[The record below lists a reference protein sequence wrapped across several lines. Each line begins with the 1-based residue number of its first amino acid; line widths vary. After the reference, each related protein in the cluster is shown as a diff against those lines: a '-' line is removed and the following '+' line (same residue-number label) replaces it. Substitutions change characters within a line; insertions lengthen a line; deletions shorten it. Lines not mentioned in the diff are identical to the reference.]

1 MRKKKMSAMVAW
13 MLTAAMVT
21 SPVNVAWAEETLEA
35 ENSQVVESFTDEGQG
50 GNVSDE
56 MASEVQPDTEESQQE
71 DVSDVD
77 METSDEL
84 TVPDAEE
91 NAFSDGGNSVE
102 TFSAGETDYVR
113 QTITKAGTYSVN
125 PGVEFSFQPEKTATY
140 KFSVQSEKGI
150 EYGNFVQSED
160 NPRHS
165 RGTKALKCVAGKS
178 YIMHIS
184 PEDRDVN
191 CEDDVKIIIEEIKSI
206 TKVTVDDGWKDSITF
221 PLENE
226 MRYDFEKSPK
236 VTLTFDDDT
245 TITTAS
251 AECGDYGYIY
261 QMYKDA
267 QGNLVQD
274 GFGNPV
280 RPKNAGNYTYYYYCG
295 ADSSIKSNEYKCT
308 YQPFETLFENNI
320 VSRDEG
326 SSDITVRL
334 QDRCDYYYNDDN
346 CYGFVITGGE
356 EDETYINC
364 SEDEELKY
372 GYFKVYQ
379 WDEEEKCLL
388 DIGIENSSFVVS
400 KGKKYYVIYITDET
414 LPTGSKLELSSSKN
428 DVKSIE
434 VEGLPKTLIYEFGN
448 YTPANAKVNITYTD
462 GKRESLAY
470 NEVSD
475 RVGKWIYKD
484 PTVTD
489 GESGNSWCEL
499 TFTFSKNKLVSNT
512 EKIPLVHLSEIK
524 DLNDIPA
531 ASLDKETE
539 LSGALYNG
547 NIFKF
552 TAVNEGYYRFLISG
566 KTEESLDQDLQILT
580 EDGESLG
587 DVSFYRNYEHILL
600 KKGETV
606 YVAANGYIGKVSVK
620 VKSIPIVTGEDLID
634 MEYSDSN
641 NQQVCCIF
649 RPKETGTYK
658 FSLGA
663 GSEEYYINLS
673 DNSGHSVNDSPA
685 TLKFEADKDYE
696 VYVFS
701 ASGNIE
707 TDNITVTVKKV
718 PSIKS
723 ISINNHETGNSVYL
737 LENIFEVPRPSIT
750 VELDDGQKIDSKDMG
765 KEYGWPEYIILNEKG
780 EDVSDSDSSL
790 EKGNYKYRYYYRA
803 DQSVTSPDYDV
814 VYDSFED
821 YFKENTINSSDND
834 MNVTLHTGIYGALK
848 YSYGEDKKWYYGFVI
863 NGEEQDT
870 YYKIDTEDADNY
882 HVYIQDDEGEWNY
895 SQSYTD
901 GYIKIKGSQKA
912 YVLYSSEDRLQ
923 EDKTVNLTRME
934 NNITKVEWVKEPSD
948 TIIDKYLYFSPVDMQ
963 IKVTYKNG
971 DSKSLTYG
979 ELNYTSF
986 FNDDDER
993 EYHFYA
999 LDDPYAFIEKT
1010 VAVKPLSKVAEDLP
1024 EIKLGKEV
1032 TVEHN
1037 YNGNVF
1043 KFTAV
1048 DGGTYNIQISGD
1060 EYDTTEEK
1068 FADLYVAHSDGNSD
1082 AIGAYTMEGLKRV
1095 SLKKGDILYAGMEG
1109 FVGDIKVKITLAETP
1124 SPAPNPDPIVTPRPN
1139 PDPVVTP
1146 NPTPQ
1151 PTQTPTPSPSPTPSP
1166 EPSQVPIVSEAKVQ
1180 GNKAEVTLEEDMEN
1194 VEGYDFVLCANEKD
1208 LAAKKYLVVKKNV
1221 KKPETS
1227 FSYLQKGTY
1236 YVYCHGWTKV
1246 NGKKVFT
1253 EWSEPF
1259 EITVNAKTVDAPKIL
1274 NVRVSKHKVVVK
1286 LSKDEEAAGVD
1297 IVLGTKAGKDEYG
1310 KKPENYGKR
1319 VKKNK
1324 TGTTIIFTN
1333 VPSGTYYVGAHAYI
1347 RNEDDNKKSFSKWSN
1362 LKKFSV
1368 K

>member
-13 MLTAAMVT
+13 TLTAAMVT
-21 SPVNVAWAEETLEA
+21 SPVNVAWAEETLEV
-35 ENSQVVESFTDEGQG
+35 ENSQVVESFTDEGQD

-150 EYGNFVQSED
+150 EYGSFVQSE
-160 NPRHS
+160 NNHRHS
-165 RGTKALKCVAGKS
+165 RETKALKCVTGKS
-178 YIMHIS
+178 YTMHIS
-184 PEDRDVN
+184 PYDNKAN
-191 CEDDVKIIIEEIKSI
+191 CKGDKTQIIIKEIKSI
-206 TKVTVDDGWKDSITF
+206 KAVTVEDSWKDSAII
-221 PLENE
+221 PLENNI
-226 MRYDFEKSPK
+226 RYDFEKFPS
-236 VTLTFDDDT
+236 VTLTLQDDT
-245 TITTAS
+245 TVTNEWTK
-251 AECGDYGYIY
+251 CGDYGHIQKMYI
-261 QMYKDA
+261 DA
-267 QGNLVQD
+267 QGNPVQD
-274 GFGNPV
+274 EFENPIE
-280 RPKNAGNYTYYYYCG
+280 PEIAGDYTYYYYCD
-295 ADSSIKSNEYKCT
+295 ADKSVKSEVYNCT
-308 YQPFETLFENNI
+308 YQSFETIFKDNE
-320 VSRDEG
+320 
-326 SSDITVRL
+326 TVRDSESLDVTVDL
-334 QDRCDYYYNDDN
+334 QTKCNYYDDN
-346 CYGFVITGGE
+346 FNYYGFVMPDVE
-356 EDETYINC
+356 EDVTYVNC
-364 SEDEELKY
+364 SEDEEQKN
-372 GYFKVYQ
+372 GFFRVYS
-379 WDEEEKCLL
+379 WDENRKIWECRNVSEATSL
-388 DIGIENSSFVVS
+388 GIEKN
-400 KGKKYYVIYITDET
+400 KKYYVVYMTARV
-414 LPTGSKLELSSSKN
+414 LPENSKLKLTPQKN
-428 DVKSIE
+428 DVSSIE
-434 VEGLPKTLIYEFGN
+434 VRGLPEALIYEFGN

-462 GKRESLAY
+462 GEEESLGY

-475 RVGKWIYKD
+475 RVGKWICED
-484 PTVTD
+484 TTVTD
-489 GESGNSWCEL
+489 GESGNSRHKL
-499 TFTFSKNKLVSNT
+499 TFTFSKNKLASNT
-512 EKIPLVHLSEIK
+512 VEIPSVHLRDVK
-524 DLNDIPA
+524 DLNAIPVA
-531 ASLDKETE
+531 NLGNDTK
-539 LSGALYNG
+539 LSDMLYNG

-552 TAVNEGYYRFLISG
+552 TAADAGYYRFLING
-566 KTEESLDQDLQILT
+566 KAEKSVYQDLQILT
-580 EDGESLG
+580 EDGKFWG
-587 DVSFYRNYEHILL
+587 DGSFYWNYEHILL

-606 YVAANGYIGKVSVK
+606 YVAANGYIGEVSVK

-673 DNSGHSVNDSPA
+673 DNSGHSVNASPA

-696 VYVFS
+696 VNVFS
-701 ASGNIE
+701 ASGDIE

-834 MNVTLHTGIYGALK
+834 MNVTLRTGIYGALK

-912 YVLYSSEDRLQ
+912 YVLYNSEDRLQ

-948 TIIDKYLYFSPVDMQ
+948 TIIDEYLYFSPVDMQ
-963 IKVTYKNG
+963 IKVTYRNG
-971 DSKSLTYG
+971 DSKILTYG
-979 ELNYTSF
+979 ELNYISF

-1010 VAVKPLSKVAEDLP
+1010 VAVKPLSKVAKDFP

-1068 FADLYVAHSDGNSD
+1068 FADLYVTHSDGNSE
-1082 AIGAYTMEGLKRV
+1082 AIGVYTMEGLKRV

-1124 SPAPNPDPIVTPRPN
+1124 SLAPN

-1221 KKPETS
+1221 EKPETS

-1286 LSKDEEAAGVD
+1286 LSKDEETVGVD
-1297 IVLGTKAGKDEYG
+1297 IVLGTKSGKDEYG
-1310 KKPENYGKR
+1310 KKPENYGKQ

-1347 RNEDDNKKSFSKWSN
+1347 LNEDDNKKSFSKWSN